1 MLQGGSPAFE
11 LKKRILFICVLI
23 LQNLGKN
30 YSGKMAA
37 IKVYSTLN
45 LLLHLMSRKGTSHG
59 MQLFIIMTY
68 LYAVLPQLVRQRQ
81 SLQPTVLIF
90 LIKLPVISKLYQ
102 KTMTGAK
109 MKVRFYISRKRDK
122 DTWLSVFKPSLHEKI
137 CYRKICIFSV
147 LQSASFCKSSQ
158 VELLCQLVG
167 EKFLKKQLVYHQ
179 HCKLRASV
187 ILLYSSST
195 LEGCIFSLA

>member
-1 MLQGGSPAFE
+1 MLHGGSPAFE
-11 LKKRILFICVLI
+11 LKKKDIVYLCFDFTEF
-23 LQNLGKN
+23 GKD

-45 LLLHLMSRKGTSHG
+45 LLVHLMSRKGTSHG
-59 MQLFIIMTY
+59 MQLFIIMAY
-68 LYAVLPQLVRQRQ
+68 LYAVVPQLVRQRQ

-90 LIKLPVISKLYQ
+90 LIKLPVISKWYQ

-122 DTWLSVFKPSLHEKI
+122 YTWLSVFKPSLHEKI
-137 CYRKICIFSV
+137 CCRKICIFSV

-167 EKFLKKQLVYHQ
+167 EKFLKKQLVYYQ
-179 HCKLRASV
+179 HCKLWASV

-195 LEGCIFSLA
+195 LEGRIFSLA